1 MSRFFTY
8 FLCTIFGRVPGIEPE
23 LLQPQPG
30 VLPMSYTHPY
40 NNVQIICLHLF
51 RIPPVL
57 AAAEQPKHKEDTSQS
72 ARKYFSQTGKG
83 IDFM

>member
-30 VLPMSYTHPY
+30 VLPMS
-40 NNVQIICLHLF
+40 NVQIICLHHF

-57 AAAEQPKHKEDTSQS
+57 AAAEQPKHKEDTIQS

-83 IDFM
+83 IDFI